1 MSYTTASLCIEENR
15 DKTGSDDMV
24 LRWSGH
30 GGRSGGRLR
39 LPGGAVF
46 DRPVNLSRLMAR
58 YVLTGLIALVI
69 IAVFTAWASRSL
81 GTKAAID
88 SANRRAT
95 LTAHAAVEPTLDDGI
110 LHGDPA
116 SMKKIDGIVRSQVLR
131 GTLIRV
137 KIWDTD
143 GTILY
148 SDENRLIGRKF
159 ELQQDELTALQT
171 GETEA
176 GLSDLSEPENQYEEP
191 ATELLEVYLPV
202 TPSRATSCCSRR
214 TSGTPGS
221 PRPAASSGCSSR
233 RSAWAR
239 WCCSSCCRCRW
250 CSRWPAGCA
259 APNTSARTCSATRWR
274 RPRRSAAGSPVTCTT
289 ASYRTWPGWRSRSAP
304 PPASAN
310 RDPEDA
316 AAVRAAADQ
325 VRDGVRS
332 LRSLMVEIY
341 PPNLYDEGLE
351 AALSDLLARLE
362 PRGIETSLR
371 VDAPLDTLDMDA
383 VQLLYRA
390 AQEGVR
396 NVVAHADASRV
407 SIAVYAERGSV
418 VLEVSDDGRGLPGP
432 DLPQK
437 PGHLGLRALGGLA
450 ATMGASL
457 TLSSTPGKGTVLA
470 LEMPT
475 P

>member
-1 MSYTTASLCIEENR
+1 M
-15 DKTGSDDMV
+15 
-24 LRWSGH
+24 
-30 GGRSGGRLR
+30 
-39 LPGGAVF
+39 
-46 DRPVNLSRLMAR
+46 
-58 YVLTGLIALVI
+58 
-69 IAVFTAWASRSL
+69 
-81 GTKAAID
+81 
-88 SANRRAT
+88 
-95 LTAHAAVEPTLDDGI
+95 
-110 LHGDPA
+110 
-116 SMKKIDGIVRSQVLR
+116 
-131 GTLIRV
+131 IRV

-148 SDENRLIGRKF
+148 SDEDRLIGRKF
-159 ELQQDELTALQT
+159 QLGADEMETLRT

-176 GLSDLSEPENQYEEP
+176 GLSDLAEPENQYEEP

-202 TPSRATSCCSRR
+202 TTKQGHQLLFEAYFRYSGITEAGRQLWLQFAPFSLGALVLLSLLQVPLVLSLARRLRR
-214 TSGTPGS
+214 TQYQREDLLRNALEATQEERRRIAGDLHDGVVQDLAGVAFSLGAAARHPG
-221 PRPAASSGCSSR
+221 
-233 RSAWAR
+233 
-239 WCCSSCCRCRW
+239 
-250 CSRWPAGCA
+250 
-259 APNTSARTCSATRWR
+259 
-274 RPRRSAAGSPVTCTT
+274 
-289 ASYRTWPGWRSRSAP
+289 
-304 PPASAN
+304 
-310 RDPEDA
+310 RDPDDA

-383 VQLLYRA
+383 VQLIYRA

-396 NVVAHADASRV
+396 NVVAHADATKV
-407 SIAVYAERGSV
+407 SIAIYGERDSI

>member
-1 MSYTTASLCIEENR
+1 
-15 DKTGSDDMV
+15 MV
-24 LRWSGH
+24 WRWSGR
-30 GGRSGGRLR
+30 RSRSVGRLR
-39 LPGGAVF
+39 LPDGAVF
-46 DRPVNLSRLMAR
+46 DQPIVLSRLMAR
-58 YVLTGLIALVI
+58 YVLTALVALVV
-69 IAVFTAWASRSL
+69 IAVFTAWASRGL
-81 GTKAAID
+81 GVRSAID
-88 SANRRAT
+88 GANRRAT
-95 LTAHAAVEPTLDDGI
+95 LTAHAAVEPMLRDSI
-110 LHGDPA
+110 LTRTPA
-116 SMKKIDGIVRSQVLR
+116 ALAPIDRIVRSQVLQ
-131 GTLIRV
+131 GSLIRV
-137 KIWDTD
+137 KLWDTD
-143 GTILY
+143 GTIVY

-159 ELQQDELTALQT
+159 PLKEDEQAALQT
-171 GETEA
+171 GQTQA
-176 GLSDLSEPENQYEEP
+176 GLSDLSDPENQFEEP

-202 TPSRATSCCSRR
+202 VTPLGHKLLFEAYFRYSGITEAGRQLWLQFAPFSLGALLLLELLQVPLVLSLARRLRR
-214 TSGTPGS
+214 TQNQREDLLRNALEATQEERRRIAGDLHDGVVQDLAGVAFSLGAAA
-221 PRPAASSGCSSR
+221 RNPA
-233 RSAWAR
+233 
-239 WCCSSCCRCRW
+239 
-250 CSRWPAGCA
+250 
-259 APNTSARTCSATRWR
+259 
-274 RPRRSAAGSPVTCTT
+274 
-289 ASYRTWPGWRSRSAP
+289 
-304 PPASAN
+304 

-316 AAVRAAADQ
+316 RNVRAAADR

-332 LRSLMVEIY
+332 LRSLLVEIY

-371 VDAPLDTLDMDA
+371 VDAQLDKLDLDA
-383 VQLLYRA
+383 TQLIYRA

-396 NVVAHADASRV
+396 NVVAHADAARV
-407 SIAVYAERGSV
+407 SIALTTVQDCV

>member
-1 MSYTTASLCIEENR
+1 
-15 DKTGSDDMV
+15 MV

-30 GGRSGGRLR
+30 GGRSVGRLR

-46 DRPVNLSRLMAR
+46 DQPVNLSRLMAR
-58 YVLTGLIALVI
+58 YVLTGLIALVT

-95 LTAHAAVEPTLDDGI
+95 LTAHVAVEPVLDNGILTGDPQSMKRLDDI
-110 LHGDPA
+110 IRH
-116 SMKKIDGIVRSQVLR
+116 QVLR
-131 GTLIRV
+131 GTLTRI

-143 GTILY
+143 GTIRY
-148 SDENRLIGRKF
+148 SDETRLIGRKF
-159 ELQQDELTALQT
+159 QLQADDLEALRS

-191 ATELLEVYLPV
+191 AKQLLEVYLPV
-202 TPSRATSCCSRR
+202 TTKQGHPMLFEAYFEYSGITEAGRQLWLQFAPFSLGALVLLSLLQVPLVLSLARRLRR
-214 TSGTPGS
+214 TQYQREDLLRNALEATQEERRRIAGDLHDGVVQDLAGVAFSLGAAARHPG
-221 PRPAASSGCSSR
+221 
-233 RSAWAR
+233 
-239 WCCSSCCRCRW
+239 
-250 CSRWPAGCA
+250 
-259 APNTSARTCSATRWR
+259 
-274 RPRRSAAGSPVTCTT
+274 
-289 ASYRTWPGWRSRSAP
+289 
-304 PPASAN
+304 
-310 RDPEDA
+310 RDPDDA

-383 VQLLYRA
+383 VQLIYRA

-396 NVVAHADASRV
+396 NVVAHADATKV
-407 SIAVYAERGSV
+407 SIAVYGESDSV
-418 VLEVSDDGRGLPGP
+418 VLEVSDDGRGLPAP

-470 LEMPT
+470 LEMPR

>member
-1 MSYTTASLCIEENR
+1 
-15 DKTGSDDMV
+15 
-24 LRWSGH
+24 
-30 GGRSGGRLR
+30 
-39 LPGGAVF
+39 
-46 DRPVNLSRLMAR
+46 MAR
-58 YVLTGLIALVI
+58 YVLTGLIALIV

-81 GTKAAID
+81 GVKAAID
-88 SANRRAT
+88 SANRRTT
-95 LTAHAAVEPTLDDGI
+95 LTGHAAIEPMLDDGI
-110 LHGDPA
+110 LTGNPKSLARVDR
-116 SMKKIDGIVRSQVLR
+116 IVRTQVLT

-137 KIWDTD
+137 KIWNTD

-148 SDENRLIGRKF
+148 SDEDRLIGRQF
-159 ELQQDELTALQT
+159 DLQADEREALST
-171 GETEA
+171 GETQA
-176 GLSDLSEPENQYEEP
+176 GLSDLAEPENQYEEP
-191 ATELLEVYLPV
+191 ATQLLEVYLPV
-202 TPSRATSCCSRR
+202 TTRQGHKLLFEAYYRYSGITEAGRRLWLQFAPYSLGALVLLELLQVPLVLSLARRLRR
-214 TSGTPGS
+214 TQYQREDLLRNALDATQEE
-221 PRPAASSGCSSR
+221 R
-233 RSAWAR
+233 RR
-239 WCCSSCCRCRW
+239 I
-250 CSRWPAGCA
+250 AGDLHDGVVQDLA
-259 APNTSARTCSATRWR
+259 GVAFSL
-274 RPRRSAAGSPVTCTT
+274 SAA
-289 ASYRTWPGWRSRSAP
+289 ARHPG
-304 PPASAN
+304 

-371 VDAPLDTLDMDA
+371 VDAPLDNLDMDA
-383 VQLLYRA
+383 IQLIYRA

-396 NVVAHADASRV
+396 NVVAHADAARV
-407 SIAVYAERGSV
+407 SIAVYAVKDTV

>member
-1 MSYTTASLCIEENR
+1 
-15 DKTGSDDMV
+15 
-24 LRWSGH
+24 
-30 GGRSGGRLR
+30 LR

-46 DRPVNLSRLMAR
+46 DQPVNLSRLMAR

-95 LTAHAAVEPTLDDGI
+95 LTAHAAVEPMLEDGI
-110 LHGDPA
+110 RTGDPKA
-116 SMKKIDGIVRSQVLR
+116 MSKLDKIVRDQVLK
-131 GTLIRV
+131 GSLIRV

-159 ELQQDELTALQT
+159 ELQEDEQAALRT

-202 TPSRATSCCSRR
+202 TTTTGNHKLLFEAYFRYSGITEAGRQLWLQFAPFSLGALVLLELLQVPLVLSLARRLRR
-214 TSGTPGS
+214 TQYQREDLLRNALEATQEERRRIAGDLHDGVVQDLAGVAFSLGAAARQPG
-221 PRPAASSGCSSR
+221 
-233 RSAWAR
+233 
-239 WCCSSCCRCRW
+239 
-250 CSRWPAGCA
+250 
-259 APNTSARTCSATRWR
+259 
-274 RPRRSAAGSPVTCTT
+274 
-289 ASYRTWPGWRSRSAP
+289 
-304 PPASAN
+304 

-371 VDAPLDTLDMDA
+371 VDGPLDTLDMDA
-383 VQLLYRA
+383 VQLIYRA

-396 NVVAHADASRV
+396 NVVAHADATKV
-407 SIAVYAERGSV
+407 SVSVYGERDSL

-450 ATMGASL
+450 ATMGATL

-470 LEMPT
+470 LQMPT

>member
-1 MSYTTASLCIEENR
+1 
-15 DKTGSDDMV
+15 MV

-30 GGRSGGRLR
+30 GGRSVGRLR

-46 DRPVNLSRLMAR
+46 DQPVNLTRLMAR
-58 YVLTGLIALVI
+58 YVLTGLIALII

-81 GTKAAID
+81 GTKSAIE

-95 LTAHAAVEPTLDDGI
+95 LTAHAAVEPMLSDDI

-116 SMKKIDGIVRSQVLR
+116 AMKRLDTIVRKQVLK
-131 GTLIRV
+131 GSLIRV

-148 SDENRLIGRKF
+148 SDENRLIGKKF
-159 ELQQDELTALQT
+159 DLKADDKAVLRT

-202 TPSRATSCCSRR
+202 TTQGSAHHQLLFEAYFRYSGITEAGRQLWLQFAPFSLGALVLLELLQVPLVLSLARRLRR
-214 TSGTPGS
+214 TQYQREDLLRNALEATQEERRRIAGDLHDGVVQDLAGVAFSLG
-221 PRPAASSGCSSR
+221 AA
-233 RSAWAR
+233 AR
-239 WCCSSCCRCRW
+239 Q
-250 CSRWPAGCA
+250 PH
-259 APNTSARTCSATRWR
+259 
-274 RPRRSAAGSPVTCTT
+274 
-289 ASYRTWPGWRSRSAP
+289 
-304 PPASAN
+304 

-316 AAVRAAADQ
+316 AAVRAAAEQ

-341 PPNLYDEGLE
+341 PPNLYEEGLE

-383 VQLLYRA
+383 VQLIYRA

-396 NVVAHADASRV
+396 NVVAHADAGRV
-407 SIAVYAERGSV
+407 SIAVYAEHGSV

>member
-1 MSYTTASLCIEENR
+1 
-15 DKTGSDDMV
+15 
-24 LRWSGH
+24 
-30 GGRSGGRLR
+30 
-39 LPGGAVF
+39 
-46 DRPVNLSRLMAR
+46 
-58 YVLTGLIALVI
+58 
-69 IAVFTAWASRSL
+69 VFTAWASRSL

-95 LTAHAAVEPTLDDGI
+95 LTAHVAVEPVLDNGILTGDPQSMKRLDDVI
-110 LHGDPA
+110 RH
-116 SMKKIDGIVRSQVLR
+116 QVLR
-131 GTLIRV
+131 GTLTRI

-143 GTILY
+143 GTIRY
-148 SDENRLIGRKF
+148 SDETRLIGRKF
-159 ELQQDELTALQT
+159 QLQADDLEALRS

-191 ATELLEVYLPV
+191 AKQLLEVYLPV
-202 TPSRATSCCSRR
+202 TTKQGHPMLFEAYFEYSGITEAGRQLWLQFAPFSLGALVLLSLLQVPLVLSLARRLRR
-214 TSGTPGS
+214 TQYQREDLLRNALEATQEERRRIAGDLHDGVVQDLAGVAFSLGAAARQPG
-221 PRPAASSGCSSR
+221 
-233 RSAWAR
+233 
-239 WCCSSCCRCRW
+239 
-250 CSRWPAGCA
+250 
-259 APNTSARTCSATRWR
+259 
-274 RPRRSAAGSPVTCTT
+274 
-289 ASYRTWPGWRSRSAP
+289 
-304 PPASAN
+304 
-310 RDPEDA
+310 RDPDDA
-316 AAVRAAADQ
+316 ATVRAAADQ

-383 VQLLYRA
+383 VQLIYRA

-396 NVVAHADASRV
+396 NVVAHADATKV
-407 SIAVYAERGSV
+407 SIAVYGESDSV
-418 VLEVSDDGRGLPGP
+418 VLEVSDDGRGLPAP

-470 LEMPT
+470 LEMPR

>member
-1 MSYTTASLCIEENR
+1 
-15 DKTGSDDMV
+15 MV

-30 GGRSGGRLR
+30 GGRSVGRVR

-58 YVLTGLIALVI
+58 YLLTGLIALVI

-88 SANRRAT
+88 SAGRRAT
-95 LTAHAAVEPTLDDGI
+95 LTAHAAVEPVLEDGI
-110 LHGDPA
+110 LTGNLESRAKLD
-116 SMKKIDGIVRSQVLR
+116 KVIRTLVLQR
-131 GTLIRV
+131 GLIRV
-137 KIWDTD
+137 KIWDTN

-148 SDENRLIGRKF
+148 SDENRLIGRKY
-159 ELQQDELTALQT
+159 ALQADDREVLKT
-171 GETEA
+171 GGTEA
-176 GLSDLSEPENQYEEP
+176 GLSDLTQPENQYEEP

-202 TPSRATSCCSRR
+202 HTLGGHQLLFEAYFRYSGITEAGRQLWLQFAPFSLGALVLLELLQVPLVLSLARRLRR
-214 TSGTPGS
+214 TQYQREDLLRNALEATQEERRRIAGDLHDGVVQDLAGVAFSLG
-221 PRPAASSGCSSR
+221 AA
-233 RSAWAR
+233 A
-239 WCCSSCCRCRW
+239 
-250 CSRWPAGCA
+250 
-259 APNTSARTCSATRWR
+259 R
-274 RPRRSAAGSPVTCTT
+274 RP
-289 ASYRTWPGWRSRSAP
+289 
-304 PPASAN
+304 N

-316 AAVRAAADQ
+316 AAVRAAAEQ

-383 VQLLYRA
+383 IQLIYRA

-396 NVVAHADASRV
+396 NVVKHADASKV
-407 SIAVYAERGSV
+407 TISVYGERGYV
-418 VLEVSDDGRGLPGP
+418 VLEVADDGRGLPGP

-475 P
+475 Q